1 MSEAHD
7 RFYRDMAGLVWLGG
21 EDRLAFLQRMSTNR
35 CADLVPGTGRA
46 TVLTDDSGRAVEL
59 LACHAG
65 ASGAALITTALE
77 ATATVAAQLR
87 RYVMYQD
94 RVTVTD
100 ASEQVRVLRLLG
112 PNAVAA
118 ARQATGID
126 LVGAAA
132 GDWRESGAAS
142 ASIWAMR
149 QVAPGGLAGVDLVL
163 PVGEPVEAM
172 VAGLLDAGLLEGGP
186 SDYTG
191 ARIQAGLPAWG
202 HEIDGRA
209 NPLELGLLELV
220 DFDKGCYVGQEVVA
234 RLANYEKVQRRL
246 VRFVAEGEAPEG
258 APVLPADPAQRATT
272 RGQGRVTSIARA
284 PDGRWRGLALV
295 PLGLP
300 DGAALELVD
309 ADRPVVRARIEAGIG

>member
-100 ASEQVRVLRLLG
+100 ASASSSPMMPARSPRTTAAKSSSCAA
-112 PNAVAA
+112 NA
-118 ARQATGID
+118 AT
-126 LVGAAA
+126 L
-132 GDWRESGAAS
+132 S
-142 ASIWAMR
+142 
-149 QVAPGGLAGVDLVL
+149 
-163 PVGEPVEAM
+163 
-172 VAGLLDAGLLEGGP
+172 
-186 SDYTG
+186 
-191 ARIQAGLPAWG
+191 
-202 HEIDGRA
+202 
-209 NPLELGLLELV
+209 
-220 DFDKGCYVGQEVVA
+220 
-234 RLANYEKVQRRL
+234 
-246 VRFVAEGEAPEG
+246 
-258 APVLPADPAQRATT
+258 
-272 RGQGRVTSIARA
+272 
-284 PDGRWRGLALV
+284 
-295 PLGLP
+295 
-300 DGAALELVD
+300 
-309 ADRPVVRARIEAGIG
+309 